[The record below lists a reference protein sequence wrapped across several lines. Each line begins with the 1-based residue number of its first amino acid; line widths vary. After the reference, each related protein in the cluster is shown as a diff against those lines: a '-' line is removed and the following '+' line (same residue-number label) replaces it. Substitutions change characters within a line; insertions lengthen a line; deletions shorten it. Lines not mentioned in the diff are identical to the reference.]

1 MAVVCGEGCTRRTF
15 DPPLLAEVAGAGG
28 ATAGGEGMPRPKLEP
43 LPLRLCAR
51 CARLWKR
58 PKGAPAAAA
67 AVSSFLKLSAAAKR
81 CGSMMR
87 QPTLLAFPD
96 VLQLG
101 VSGAVGVVGSG
112 SPAAAAAALSVAS
125 GNAGRPLMPMGR
137 LANVASAAAFAEATA
152 AAAETFPGGIPRGRA

>member
-1 MAVVCGEGCTRRTF
+1 M
-15 DPPLLAEVAGAGG
+15 
-28 ATAGGEGMPRPKLEP
+28 
-43 LPLRLCAR
+43 
-51 CARLWKR
+51 WKR

-87 QPTLLAFPD
+87 QPTLFPLTD

-101 VSGAVGVVGSG
+101 VSGAVGVVGRG
-112 SPAAAAAALSVAS
+112 SPAAAAAAFRVAS

-152 AAAETFPGGIPRGRA
+152 AAETFPGGTPRGRA